1 MTLTCPEMLAKLDIV
16 VGRLD
21 DLFTSVDN
29 ISVFFSRRSAAVE
42 RSSRMRW
49 KPF

>member
-1 MTLTCPEMLAKLDIV
+1 MTLTCPEMLAKLDVV

-29 ISVFFSRRSAAVE
+29 ETDIDVTDQNLSLFFQAFRGG
-42 RSSRMRW
+42 
-49 KPF
+49 